1 MESTSLLV
9 DFVMGYGILL
19 PYYASKLAESKDME
33 SSSLLQG

>member
-9 DFVMGYGILL
+9 DFVMKSGSLL
-19 PYYASKLAESKDME
+19 LHYASKLAESKDME

>member
-9 DFVMGYGILL
+9 DFVMESGISL
-19 PYYASKLAESKDME
+19 PHYSSKLAESKDME